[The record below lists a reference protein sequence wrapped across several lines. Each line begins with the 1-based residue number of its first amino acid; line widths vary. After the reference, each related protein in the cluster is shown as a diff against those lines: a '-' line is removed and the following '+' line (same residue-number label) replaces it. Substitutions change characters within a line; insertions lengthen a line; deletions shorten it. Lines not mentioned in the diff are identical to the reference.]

1 MMKYIIAICENSE
14 WIEISSQF
22 SVKTGEWIIAV
33 KIVELL
39 DPIDYTYK
47 TDKERTL
54 TVCN

>member
-22 SVKTGEWIIAV
+22 SVKAGEWIMAV

-47 TDKERTL
+47 TDKEETL